1 MAQNNTPVKALV
13 LAGGGAR
20 GSYQVGVWRALTELG
35 WRPQII
41 TGTSVGSLNGAMFAL
56 DLYETARDMWLTI
69 RSQDVMELPA
79 EDAPL
84 PELHAF
90 LKDAVTQG
98 GMDVTPL
105 EEIVE
110 RVLDEEKLRKSP
122 IRLGLV
128 TVEQKTLKARELP
141 LEDIPEGKVK
151 DYLLASAACF
161 PALRAHTIDGVSYL
175 DGGYRDNMPTA
186 LAQKMGAEELV
197 CVDLEGVGITRP
209 NRTGLPTTLIR
220 SYWELGD
227 ILHFEPATARRNIEL
242 GYHDTLRAFGRLRG
256 CAYAVDSGAESS
268 ADAAAFHAAIIA
280 RSLNIP
286 GITQVGED
294 FLKDCDGREVILNA
308 TEGEC
313 ILDPDAAARQSAI
326 TCICEMQ
333 RQNEEL
339 NAQLELPNRTRDGE
353 EFELLANCFGPED
366 VGTAMESGASGVGL
380 LRSSYMMMPGHA
392 MDEQEQYLFYT
403 SCLAAARGRTVTVR
417 TFDFGADRTMADA
430 YQGVQSSKLGLR
442 GIRSSLRNLP
452 QMAVQICALMRAAV
466 KGPLRVMFP
475 MVTDI
480 EDWDSAM
487 QVVDYCR
494 RKLTERGEEFEP
506 DVPFGVMLSIPAAC
520 LTAEDFTAHGCRFF
534 VIGTNDLTQ
543 YTHAVS
549 RELAIAEH
557 YYRPASP
564 AMKKL
569 IAMVVEAAKKADIPV
584 TICGL
589 AVGNAVNATQYLRLG
604 LRSFSMSP
612 QNLLTIK
619 KALRDAEAR

>member
-197 CVDLEGVGITRP
+197 CVDLEGV
-209 NRTGLPTTLIR
+209 
-220 SYWELGD
+220 W
-227 ILHFEPATARRNIEL
+227 
-242 GYHDTLRAFGRLRG
+242 
-256 CAYAVDSGAESS
+256 
-268 ADAAAFHAAIIA
+268 
-280 RSLNIP
+280 
-286 GITQVGED
+286 
-294 FLKDCDGREVILNA
+294 
-308 TEGEC
+308 
-313 ILDPDAAARQSAI
+313 
-326 TCICEMQ
+326 
-333 RQNEEL
+333 
-339 NAQLELPNRTRDGE
+339 
-353 EFELLANCFGPED
+353 
-366 VGTAMESGASGVGL
+366 
-380 LRSSYMMMPGHA
+380 
-392 MDEQEQYLFYT
+392 
-403 SCLAAARGRTVTVR
+403 
-417 TFDFGADRTMADA
+417 
-430 YQGVQSSKLGLR
+430 
-442 GIRSSLRNLP
+442 
-452 QMAVQICALMRAAV
+452 
-466 KGPLRVMFP
+466 
-475 MVTDI
+475 
-480 EDWDSAM
+480 
-487 QVVDYCR
+487 
-494 RKLTERGEEFEP
+494 
-506 DVPFGVMLSIPAAC
+506 
-520 LTAEDFTAHGCRFF
+520 
-534 VIGTNDLTQ
+534 
-543 YTHAVS
+543 
-549 RELAIAEH
+549 
-557 YYRPASP
+557 ASP
-564 AMKKL
+564 APT
-569 IAMVVEAAKKADIPV
+569 APACPPPSSEATGSWATSSASSPPPPGGTSSWAT
-584 TICGL
+584 TIHCGPSGGCGAAPTL
-589 AVGNAVNATQYLRLG
+589 WTAG
-604 LRSFSMSP
+604 LRAARMLPHSMRPSRP
-612 QNLLTIK
+612 SRRTCGK
-619 KALRDAEAR
+619 STPPP